1 MVSLQTL
8 CQQHHIWY
16 IRRIPSTK
24 GSLAKKI
31 SRVFCAL
38 QCQTGIISHLLPR
51 SAAQG
56 DDTVFAVGARIA
68 RPPREAVFRDGK
80 GVVQGR
86 FLRRTQRPPCVT
98 GPQESAACGGCG
110 DLKPPLGAQGARKG
124 ALPVAGQATAA
135 VGQPLALADRNAG
148 REGLVATRRCHG
160 ISHDGG
166 DQSFRSLPVL
176 CTPVSGP
183 SPAVYNPSGTA
194 SPCHLP
200 LHRGR
205 ALATAFDE
213 SALTAQL
220 TDNTSQ
226 ALRASSPQGEPWAIS
241 FGESSQAPP
250 PSGRA
255 MRAPTVGIAASAS
268 NQAKKSPRRTG
279 GILIRGSCDL
289 RIRD

>member
-24 GSLAKKI
+24 GSLAKENI
-31 SRVFCAL
+31 ASFLRPVMPNRHHFPFP
-38 QCQTGIISHLLPR
+38 PR
-51 SAAQG
+51 FATQG
-56 DDTVFAVGARIA
+56 VDTVFAVGARIA

-124 ALPVAGQATAA
+124 ALPVAEQATAA

-183 SPAVYNPSGTA
+183 SPAVYNPSGA
-194 SPCHLP
+194 ARHLP
-200 LHRGR
+200 LHRG
-205 ALATAFDE
+205 
-213 SALTAQL
+213 
-220 TDNTSQ
+220 
-226 ALRASSPQGEPWAIS
+226 G
-241 FGESSQAPP
+241 FGHC
-250 PSGRA
+250 
-255 MRAPTVGIAASAS
+255 V
-268 NQAKKSPRRTG
+268 RRECSDG
-279 GILIRGSCDL
+279 AVNR
-289 RIRD
+289 

>member
-86 FLRRTQRPPCVT
+86 FLRRTQRPPCVK
-98 GPQESAACGGCG
+98 GPQEGAACGGCG

-183 SPAVYNPSGTA
+183 SPAVYNPSGA
-194 SPCHLP
+194 ARHLP
-200 LHRGR
+200 LHRG
-205 ALATAFDE
+205 
-213 SALTAQL
+213 
-220 TDNTSQ
+220 
-226 ALRASSPQGEPWAIS
+226 G
-241 FGESSQAPP
+241 FGSCVCRGRG
-250 PSGRA
+250 GRA
-255 MRAPTVGIAASAS
+255 GSRTRDARPYGACVWQRPAANRAGG
-268 NQAKKSPRRTG
+268 TG
-279 GILIRGSCDL
+279 GRLMAGKKIPPANRGDSYQRILRSTD
-289 RIRD
+289 